1 MKFLAWDVGIKNLA
15 YSILDFNEET
25 HQKDIIDWGVINLMT
40 EVDEK
45 PKEVHLCSESNAT
58 GKKCTQKVVYLFQK
72 DDTKGVCKKH
82 HTMTKYKFDK
92 FLDLSIQATCCFEII
107 NKNSNKKDST
117 EQPQLCNKN
126 AFSSRKDDLTKT
138 YCNQHLKTLQKK
150 EQFEVYEIKKDKKEM
165 VKAQSVLTLA
175 KRLYQHLDNLKD
187 VLLNVEEI
195 IIENQPV
202 LKNPTMKTIQILLYG
217 YFVINGILTDKI
229 DNMHFFSASKKLE
242 AYDDKDN
249 KIIDTLS
256 HLSSGYQINKKASI
270 LYTIEMVKND
280 IKWFKFFNSH
290 IKKDDLAD
298 AYLTNCYYIDRR
310 FKINKFA
317 VQKKVKAKTKK
328 EKEEEFINDE
338 TKKPKNFSNN
348 LINDSDSDS
357 DNELDKDLD
366 NLDNFVGDVD
376 DVEEPERDVDDVEEP
391 EEPEEDNKPKKKFI
405 RFKKYVPKNKQQTQ
419 NKSSTSTKST
429 PPSTIAEMARF
440 IPKKKV
446 VGLDK
451 FF

>member
-25 HQKDIIDWGVINLMT
+25 NKKDIIDWGVINLMT

-45 PKEVHLCSESNAT
+45 PKEVHLCCESNAN

-72 DDTKGVCKKH
+72 DDSKGICKKH
-82 HTMTKYKFDK
+82 HTLNKYKFDK
-92 FLDLSIQATCCFEII
+92 FLDLSVQTTCCFEIT
-107 NKNSNKKDST
+107 NKKESKDST
-117 EQPQLCNKN
+117 DSKEQKICDKN
-126 AFSSRKDDLTKT
+126 AFYARKDDLTKT

-150 EQFEVYEIKKDKKEM
+150 EEFEVYEIKKDKKEM

-175 KRLYQHLDNLKD
+175 KRLYQHLDNIKD

-270 LYTIEMVKND
+270 LYTIEMIKND

-338 TKKPKNFSNN
+338 TKKPKKFTNN
-348 LINDSDSDS
+348 LINDSDSENENE
-357 DNELDKDLD
+357 NELDKDLD
-366 NLDNFVGDVD
+366 NLDNFGGDLD
-376 DVEEPERDVDDVEEP
+376 DVEEQENEAEE
-391 EEPEEDNKPKKKFI
+391 EEEVKPKKKFI
-405 RFKKYVPKNKQQTQ
+405 KFNKYVPKNKPT
-419 NKSSTSTKST
+419 TKST
-429 PPSTIAEMARF
+429 PPTTIAEIAKF

-451 FF
+451 WI